1 LKKKMIN
8 KNAFMLLLATAALI
22 ALAVLVI
29 FAFRKP
35 YTFHGTVIN
44 PPLPVTDFS
53 LLTANSESV
62 RLSEQ
67 EGKIVLLFFGYTSCP
82 DVCPLTLAT
91 FQEVHQR
98 LGDDA
103 QKVRFAMITADPERD
118 MPDKV
123 AAYAARFHPGF
134 IGLSGDRAELEK
146 IWKQLGVFVEKQES
160 NSAAGYLVSHTT
172 SVYVLDQNGS
182 VIMTFP
188 YGTSA
193 VDMTDDIRQLLKQSK
208 QEQTQS

>member
-1 LKKKMIN
+1 MFR
-8 KNAFMLLLATAALI
+8 KNASILLLATAAI
-22 ALAVLVI
+22 IGLAVLVI

-44 PPLPVTDFS
+44 PPLPVADFS
-53 LLTANSESV
+53 LLTANGDSV

-91 FQEVHQR
+91 FKEVHQR
-98 LGDDA
+98 LGEDA
-103 QKVRFAMITADPERD
+103 QKVKFTMITADPERD
-118 MPDKV
+118 TPDKV
-123 AAYAARFHPGF
+123 AAYAARFHPDF
-134 IGLSGDRAELEK
+134 VGLSGKRAELEK
-146 IWKQLGVFVEKQES
+146 VWKQLGVFVEKQES

-182 VIMTFP
+182 LIMTFP
-188 YGTSA
+188 YGTTA
-193 VDMTDDIRQLLKQSK
+193 IDIANDVSELLRQSQG
-208 QEQTQS
+208 E